1 MIRDRPIIVQ
11 PASLL
16 RRAGAM
22 LYDAILLFALLMLAT
37 IPFVALRDG
46 EMVEPSRNTLYQ
58 LVLGGVIFAYFAAY
72 WSWKGRTLGMQ
83 SWGLQLQT
91 PDGRVPGIAAASLRF
106 FAALLSLA
114 VFGLGFFWQLWDRDR
129 MTWHDR
135 LSRTR
140 LMHYPRA
147 GKR

>member
-1 MIRDRPIIVQ
+1 MMSERSIAARA
-11 PASLL
+11 ASLP

-22 LYDAILLFALLMLAT
+22 LYDTILLIALLMLAT
-37 IPFVALRDG
+37 IPFVALRGG
-46 EMVEPSRNTLYQ
+46 EMVEPSHNKVYQ
-58 LVLGGVIFAYFAAY
+58 LVLAAVIFTYFVAY

-91 PDGRVPGIAAASLRF
+91 RDGRVPGVAAASLRF

-114 VFGLGFFWQLWDRDR
+114 VLGLGFFWQLWGREHL
-129 MTWHDR
+129 TWHDR
-135 LSRTR
+135 WSNTR

-147 GKR
+147 GKS

>member
-1 MIRDRPIIVQ
+1 MIPDRPITVQ
-11 PASLL
+11 PASLP

-37 IPFVALRDG
+37 IPFVALRGG

-58 LVLGGVIFAYFAAY
+58 LVLGSVIFAYFVAY

-91 PDGRVPGIAAASLRF
+91 PDGHVPDIPAASLRF
-106 FAALLSLA
+106 FASLLSLA
-114 VFGLGFFWQLWDRDR
+114 AFGLGFFWQLWDRER

-140 LMHYPRA
+140 LMHYPRV

>member
-1 MIRDRPIIVQ
+1 MIQERPITVQ
-11 PASLL
+11 PAGLL

-22 LYDAILLFALLMLAT
+22 LYDTILLFALLMLAT
-37 IPFVALRDG
+37 IPFVALRGG
-46 EMVEPSRNTLYQ
+46 ELVEPSRNALYQ
-58 LVLGGVIFAYFAAY
+58 LVLAGVIAAYFVGY

-91 PDGRVPGIAAASLRF
+91 PDGRIPGISATSLRF
-106 FAALLSLA
+106 FTALLSLA
-114 VFGLGFFWQLWDRDR
+114 VFGLGFFWQLWDRER
-129 MTWHDR
+129 LTWHDR

-140 LMHYPRA
+140 LMHYPRV